1 MRQDHIGLVPRSL
14 LLRNIAFI
22 CEMAGATPW
31 NVVNLVSS
39 TQAIGKNDERKSF
52 ADPTE
57 EVRGYLHP
65 DWQNCFTYR
74 TWEMLCAKFI
84 QEDADLAALDVY
96 RRERAPSSSIRTK
109 R

>member
-74 TWEMLCAKFI
+74 TWEMLYESLSRKTLTSLRWTSI
-84 QEDADLAALDVY
+84 VEG
-96 RRERAPSSSIRTK
+96 RARTIVQHSD
-109 R
+109 